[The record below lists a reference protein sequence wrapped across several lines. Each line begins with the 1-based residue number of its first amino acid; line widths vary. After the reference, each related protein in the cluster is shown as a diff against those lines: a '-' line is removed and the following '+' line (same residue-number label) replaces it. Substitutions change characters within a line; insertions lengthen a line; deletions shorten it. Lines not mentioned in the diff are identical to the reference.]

1 MDEITEAMNKNE
13 NRSKDRGFGS
23 NQHLA
28 VGEIREKE
36 GRGVDGEEGENPG
49 AYRLP
54 KPKSFQVGENA
65 HNQIITCFGNAVR
78 LKIKAYR
85 VMSMFKFKDV
95 RRV

>member
-36 GRGVDGEEGENPG
+36 GKRSG
-49 AYRLP
+49 R
-54 KPKSFQVGENA
+54 
-65 HNQIITCFGNAVR
+65 
-78 LKIKAYR
+78 
-85 VMSMFKFKDV
+85 
-95 RRV
+95 